1 MKRSSRRGL
10 GLEARSRSV
19 RAALAPTH
27 ADVGVLRRI
36 RRGLGAP
43 VLGEARPG
51 EERGIALLLALV
63 MIVMITAFV
72 AEFNYSARTKIIGAY
87 HARDDTRAYYLAK
100 SGARL
105 YGLLLV
111 VGAQLDGNAM
121 AGGFLANL
129 NLPFQLDGSAL
140 ICRSLPFLDTA
151 LVKYLAG
158 TGGSLDDEEKEGLQ
172 ELFDG
177 QENAEGQA
185 DRGRVDEA
193 REDGG
198 PPRRGLLEFE
208 GDFKVECSDE
218 SARINLNGF
227 ANQSWLGRPVEQ
239 HPIGQLLFGLFAPPE
254 YDPLFEERLKIDRWE
269 LIGNLKDWV
278 DPDSERSGIWG
289 GDEDGQYDDF
299 EPRYR
304 AKNKR
309 FDTVQEARLV
319 AGVTDEV
326 WETFG
331 ESFTIHGG
339 RDGKIN
345 VNSASP
351 RMLGALLR
359 AVVDPA
365 YTNTQILD
373 QVVRAVSIT
382 LSNPLLGGPA
392 KKPQDFVTRVK
403 MVYTQTQ
410 AGATLI
416 FVPGGEAA
424 LTGMVA
430 VDSKRFRVRS
440 TGYIND
446 SVRTIDTIVRVNK
459 SRVRFLQWKE
469 Y

>member
-1 MKRSSRRGL
+1 MRRLHPRPGSL
-10 GLEARSRSV
+10 PDAF
-19 RAALAPTH
+19 APRT
-27 ADVGVLRRI
+27 GEGILRRI

-43 VLGEARPG
+43 VLGKPRPG
-51 EERGIALLLALV
+51 DERGIALLLALV

-100 SGARL
+100 SGTRL

-111 VGAQLDGNAM
+111 VGAQLDGNQMAAGMLAM
-121 AGGFLANL
+121 
-129 NLPFQLDGSAL
+129 LPFQLDGAAMV
-140 ICRSLPFLDTA
+140 CRSLPFLDTA
-151 LVKYLAG
+151 MIKYLAG
-158 TGGSLDDEEKEGLQ
+158 TGGSLDDEEREGLEQ
-172 ELFDG
+172 LFDE
-177 QENAEGQA
+177 QEGEDGQA
-185 DRGRVDEA
+185 DRGEVDEA
-193 REDGG
+193 EGEDGG
-198 PPRRGLLEFE
+198 PPRRGLLDFE

-227 ANQSWLGRPVEQ
+227 ANQSWLGKAVEQ
-239 HPIGQLLFGLFAPPE
+239 HPIGQLLFGLFSPPE

-304 AKNKR
+304 AKNKAL
-309 FDTVQEARLV
+309 DTVQEARLV

-331 ESFTIHGG
+331 GSFTIHGG

-345 VNSASP
+345 VNSATP
-351 RMLGALLR
+351 HMLGALLR

-365 YTNTQILD
+365 YTNTQVLD
-373 QVVRAVSIT
+373 QVVQAVSMT
-382 LSNPLLGGPA
+382 LKNPLLGGPA

-403 MVYTQTQ
+403 LVYSQTQ

-430 VDSKRFRVRS
+430 VDSKRFRVAS
-440 TGYIND
+440 TGYVND
-446 SVRTIDTIVRVNK
+446 SVRTIESIVRVNK
-459 SRVRFLQWKE
+459 SRIRYLQWKE